1 MCERVTLVRVETIFD
16 DRTPHRRNSNGI
28 RYLRS
33 KAQHWRLESLRR
45 NDGMPSQCLAL
56 AEQFDARADAA
67 AACHAEREALEMAL
81 NMLTTLANNDAAEL
95 TDGDRA
101 HRIARALVRMD
112 DLLRELDGLDLRL
125 AATYLSMALDTARAG
140 LPPCNG

>member
-1 MCERVTLVRVETIFD
+1 VHPIVRVKTIFD
-16 DRTPHRRNSNGI
+16 DRPPHRRNSNGI

-56 AEQFDARADAA
+56 AAQFDARADAA
-67 AACHAEREALEMAL
+67 TASHAEREALEMAL
-81 NMLTTLANNDAAEL
+81 TMLSALTDNTTAEL
-95 TDGDRA
+95 ADGDRP
-101 HRIARALVRMD
+101 HRIARALAQMD

-125 AATYLSMALDTARAG
+125 AATYLSMALDTARAA